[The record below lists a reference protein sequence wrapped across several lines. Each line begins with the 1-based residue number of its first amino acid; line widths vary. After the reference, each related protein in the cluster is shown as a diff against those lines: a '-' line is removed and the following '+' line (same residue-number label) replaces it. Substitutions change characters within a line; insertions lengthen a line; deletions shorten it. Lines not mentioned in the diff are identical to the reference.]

1 MNQTLRLPACHRY
14 VKGGDA
20 ADKLYTLAAKT
31 APCHMEG
38 ATEKDFHALLLASR
52 IISADHPL
60 PKIIGDVSCFSVIS
74 EYKCGYGACAC
85 KTCHAASLDPRRDT
99 ACESSLFPP
108 PRRGMPAED
117 HGV

>member
-14 VKGGDA
+14 VRGEDA

-38 ATEKDFHALLLASR
+38 VTEKDFHALLLASS
-52 IISADHPL
+52 IISTDHPL

-74 EYKCGYGACAC
+74 ELQVRLYLPYVPLC
-85 KTCHAASLDPRRDT
+85 K
-99 ACESSLFPP
+99 
-108 PRRGMPAED
+108 AEQKRKKAFCSPTP
-117 HGV
+117 